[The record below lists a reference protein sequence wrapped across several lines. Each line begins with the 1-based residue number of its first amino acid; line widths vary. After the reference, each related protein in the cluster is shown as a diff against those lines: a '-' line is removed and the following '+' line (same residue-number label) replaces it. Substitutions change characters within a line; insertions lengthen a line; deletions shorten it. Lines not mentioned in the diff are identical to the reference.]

1 MSSTTRQRRRSGT
14 QSRSQQQRGV
24 ATVDGSAHDVKRGL
38 VTHRIRP
45 VLRVESM
52 ATKYKDN
59 IIASTRHR
67 EKRAND
73 MRPRAARFR
82 VSYMYGKEERGAA
95 QTRTRLTT
103 STSNL
108 WNPQTRSETGVLA
121 YLRGRHPGYEI
132 TILDLEFQ
140 SSSGE
145 PM

>member
-1 MSSTTRQRRRSGT
+1 
-14 QSRSQQQRGV
+14 
-24 ATVDGSAHDVKRGL
+24 
-38 VTHRIRP
+38 
-45 VLRVESM
+45 
-52 ATKYKDN
+52 
-59 IIASTRHR
+59 
-67 EKRAND
+67 

-108 WNPQTRSETGVLA
+108 WNPDTRSETGVLS

-140 SSSGE
+140 DSSGE